1 MENDR
6 WRIHRRGLDPREVG
20 EDGDDD
26 DDDDDDGGGGGGGT
40 LIGNL
45 VYGDAGH
52 RM

>member
-1 MENDR
+1 MAESIDADWIRGKSERTVREN
-6 WRIHRRGLDPREVG
+6 G
-20 EDGDDD
+20 GDDD
-26 DDDDDDGGGGGGGT
+26 DDDDDDDGGGT